1 MSNKQVESSKPTL
14 STDRPLMCAGIDVL
28 TSQLAFRIT
37 CSSFL
42 GLAAEQLVI
51 TMACLSK
58 RANLLKHTDDGLRNL
73 PEWSS
78 TGARCHAQDTFV
90 RQPIGA
96 ADLWLGVLEQQ
107 KPRPTKLSEGVGRGK
122 CGTGIRATTTT
133 NRSAWR
139 SILSW
144 PPVQL
149 FFFKKEL
156 ECWWLRRGANQTQI
170 LQILTSL

>member
-58 RANLLKHTDDGLRNL
+58 RANLLKHTDDGLCNL

-78 TGARCHAQDTFV
+78 TGARCHAQDTFT

-107 KPRPTKLSEGVGRGK
+107 SRDQRSCRRGWGRGK

-133 NRSAWR
+133 NRLAWR
-139 SILSW
+139 SILSC

-149 FFFKKEL
+149 LLF
-156 ECWWLRRGANQTQI
+156 
-170 LQILTSL
+170 